1 VVKIP
6 PIANLQNVTG
16 HAKRRHRMKLTT
28 KKIIAREFLTL
39 TLVLTLGLI
48 SFLCTYPYN
57 AYKRNQA
64 KNISSE
70 ISEKSKKA
78 DTLSLTFKNKLGQQK
93 WFFDKYSNQW
103 DISGDVI
110 NTSDKLWKRLD
121 YLALNDSIKY
131 KWQNVWDKDLIAFNK
146 KIGFSNPEEFQ
157 SFIDKNRV
165 TKIDSANYD
174 SSLAINSEIAL
185 LTKNKKNYESEILS
199 YNEQTE
205 FGLKALIICFI
216 ILFGFRYL
224 FYSLKW
230 SLKTLKQ
237 KSE

>member
-1 VVKIP
+1 
-6 PIANLQNVTG
+6 
-16 HAKRRHRMKLTT
+16 MKLTT

-57 AYKRNQA
+57 AFKRNQVEN
-64 KNISSE
+64 KSTE
-70 ISEKSKKA
+70 ISERTKLTDSLSISYKSKLDKQ
-78 DTLSLTFKNKLGQQK
+78 N
-93 WFFDKYSNQW
+93 WFFEKFSNHY
-103 DISGDVI
+103 DLTGDTTF
-110 NTSDKLWKRLD
+110 NTRAKVWKMLD
-121 YLALNDSIKY
+121 YLAIKDSIKY
-131 KWQNVWDKDLIAFNK
+131 KWEKVWDKDIVEFNK
-146 KIGFSNPEEFQ
+146 EIGFSNPEVFH
-157 SFIDKNRV
+157 SFIDKNRL
-165 TKIDSANYD
+165 TKIDSLNYD
-174 SSLAINSEIAL
+174 SSLAINSEVAL
-185 LTKNKKNYESEILS
+185 LSKFIKENESKILS

-205 FGLKALIICFI
+205 FGIKALIICFI

>member
-1 VVKIP
+1 
-6 PIANLQNVTG
+6 
-16 HAKRRHRMKLTT
+16 MKLTT
-28 KKIIAREFLTL
+28 KKLIAREFLIMI
-39 TLVLTLGLI
+39 LVLTIGLI

-57 AYKRNQA
+57 AYKRNQVEN
-64 KNISSE
+64 KSIE
-70 ISEKSKKA
+70 ISEKSKKV
-78 DTLSLTFKNKLGQQK
+78 DTLSLSFKNKIDQQN
-93 WFFDKYSNQW
+93 WFFEKYSNHW
-103 DISGDVI
+103 DISGDKI
-110 NTSDKLWKRLD
+110 NTSEKLWQRLD
-121 YLALNDSIKY
+121 FLALNDSIKY
-131 KWQNVWDKDLIAFNK
+131 KWQNVWDKELLAFNK
-146 KIGFSNPEEFQ
+146 EIGFTNPDEFK
-157 SFIDKNRV
+157 SFIDKNRI
-165 TKIDSANYD
+165 TKIDSSNYD

-185 LTKNKKNYESEILS
+185 LTKNKKDYESEILS

>member
-1 VVKIP
+1 
-6 PIANLQNVTG
+6 
-16 HAKRRHRMKLTT
+16 MKLTT
-28 KKIIAREFLTL
+28 KKIIAREFLIMI
-39 TLVLTLGLI
+39 LVLTIGLI

-57 AYKRNQA
+57 AYKRNQVEN
-64 KNISSE
+64 KSIE
-70 ISEKSKKA
+70 ISEKSKKV
-78 DTLSLTFKNKLGQQK
+78 DTLSLSFKNKIDQQN
-93 WFFDKYSNQW
+93 WFFDKYSNHW
-103 DISGDVI
+103 DISGDKI
-110 NTSDKLWKRLD
+110 NTSEKLWKRLD
-121 YLALNDSIKY
+121 FLALNDSIKY
-131 KWQNVWDKDLIAFNK
+131 KWQNVWDKELLAFNK
-146 KIGFSNPEEFQ
+146 EIGFTNPDEFK
-157 SFIDKNRV
+157 SFIDKNRI
-165 TKIDSANYD
+165 TKIDSLNYD

-185 LTKNKKNYESEILS
+185 LTKNKKDYESEILS

>member
-1 VVKIP
+1 
-6 PIANLQNVTG
+6 
-16 HAKRRHRMKLTT
+16 MKLTI

-39 TLVLTLGLI
+39 TLVLSLGLV

-57 AYKRNQA
+57 AFKRNQA
-64 KNISSE
+64 ENKSTD
-70 ISEKSKKA
+70 ISEKTKLADSLSIPYKSKLDKQ
-78 DTLSLTFKNKLGQQK
+78 N
-93 WFFDKYSNQW
+93 WFFEKFSNHY
-103 DISGDVI
+103 DLSGDTTFDSSNEI
-110 NTSDKLWKRLD
+110 WKGFDKN
-121 YLALNDSIKY
+121 AINDSIKY
-131 KWQNVWDKDLIAFNK
+131 KWEKKWDKDDITYFK
-146 KIGFSNPEEFQ
+146 EIGFSNPVALH
-157 SFIDKNRV
+157 SFIDKNRI
-165 TKIDSANYD
+165 TKLDSTNYD
-174 SSLAINSEIAL
+174 SSVTINSEIASL
-185 LTKNKKNYESEILS
+185 SKSKNDNDSEILS